1 MKYYSNSGKFYSILK
16 LLPEIFLKVTKNG
29 MIKSKVLFLVKEVK
43 RRSIPLEWVFLD
55 IVLKK

>member
-43 RRSIPLEWVFLD
+43 RRSIPLE
-55 IVLKK
+55 

>member
-29 MIKSKVLFLVKEVK
+29 TIKYKVLFLVKEVK